1 MSLERF
7 FRPRGVVLVGA
18 SENSPWSQLIHG
30 NFSKLGY
37 RGDVYLV
44 NRRGMPAHGRDAQTS
59 CVNLPGIPDLAYI
72 FVPTDA
78 VPEALADVAAA
89 GIPNAMLLSSGYAE
103 TGEDGEAAQ
112 AALVQKACE
121 CGVRLLGPN
130 SLGFINF
137 ADSIPVTP
145 FPLPQAPLT
154 GSVAIVSQS
163 GATTQVIAAFAD
175 QQGIGLSYAI
185 ATGNEADVDTAEIV
199 RFLVDDAAT
208 KVITVFAETIKDP
221 ASFRIAAQACAA
233 AGKPLIVLKV
243 GRTELAQQL
252 AQAHTGS
259 VAGDDRVFDAV
270 CEQDNVIRVHSLEE
284 MIITAGLL
292 AHTGP
297 IEDGAAIL
305 SISGGACEVIA
316 DAGEVHGLSLPPFA
330 EPTLAA
336 LREVVSAYGATFN
349 PLDVTGAAVRD
360 PALWERLL
368 AIVARDPGIGAIG
381 CVYDMPR
388 GPDDQVN
395 QLALRHIGAGLAA
408 TGKPAFVINQA
419 LRPVLAEARAM
430 LTELGV
436 PAVIGGLDLA
446 VRALASAQLWSRR
459 RSVAGRSEVTV
470 TQAAVRPTSER
481 GALDFLQEQGVDT
494 PSRVCVL
501 SAGEAVAAWRTMGG
515 PIVLKIASSAIK
527 HKSDIGGVRLN
538 LNDEDAIAEAFDGI
552 MAAAKTA
559 YPQADIDGCL
569 VMPMRG
575 KGVELFVGTARTAWG
590 PAIVVGLGGI
600 WIEALDD
607 VALRLLP
614 VDHQDV
620 MAMLDSLRGRKL
632 LDGYR
637 GQAPVNR
644 DAIATQVVRIGNAA
658 LALGPD
664 LVSLEVNPLL
674 ALGDT
679 AEALDAL
686 AVWDERD

>member
-1 MSLERF
+1 MSLGRF
-7 FRPRGVVLVGA
+7 FRPRAVVLVGA
-18 SENSPWSQLIHG
+18 TEKSPWSQLIHG
-30 NFSKLGY
+30 NFAKFGY
-37 RGDVYLV
+37 AGEVYLV
-44 NRRGMPAHGRDAQTS
+44 NRHGTPAHGLDAKTS
-59 CVNLPGIPDLAYI
+59 CVDLPGTPDLAYI

-78 VPEALADVAAA
+78 VPDALADVGAA
-89 GIPNAMLLSSGYAE
+89 GIPNALLLSSGYAE
-103 TGEDGEAAQ
+103 TGEEGEAAQ
-112 AALVQKACE
+112 AALVAKAHE

-130 SLGFINF
+130 SLGFINY
-137 ADSIPVTP
+137 AHSIPVTP
-145 FPLPQAPLT
+145 FPLPIAPLT

-163 GATTQVIAAFAD
+163 GATTQVIAAFAN

-185 ATGNEADVDTAEIV
+185 ATGNEADVDTAEVI

-221 ASFRIAAQACAA
+221 ANFRIAAQACAVV
-233 AGKPLIVLKV
+233 GKPLIVLKV

-284 MIITAGLL
+284 MITTAGLL

-297 IEDGAAIL
+297 IDNGAAIL

-316 DAGEVHGLSLPPFA
+316 DVGESLGLTLPQFSA
-330 EPTLAA
+330 PTLKA
-336 LREVVSAYGATFN
+336 LREVVSAFGATFN

-368 AIVARDPGIGAIG
+368 AIVARDPGIGAIA

-408 TGKPAFVINQA
+408 TGKPAIVINQA
-419 LRPVLAEARAM
+419 LRPVTAEAREM
-430 LTELGV
+430 LAELGV
-436 PAVIGGLDLA
+436 PAVFGGLDLA

-459 RSVAGRSEVTV
+459 RLVVGRSHVTV
-470 TQAAVRPTSER
+470 TPVAVRPTSER
-481 GALDFLQEQGVDT
+481 EALDFLQEQGVDT

-527 HKSDIGGVRLN
+527 HKSDIGGVRLD
-538 LNDEDAIAEAFDGI
+538 LNDEVSITEAFDDI
-552 MAAAKTA
+552 MASAKAAHPRAKL
-559 YPQADIDGCL
+559 DGCL
-569 VMPMRG
+569 AMPMRG

-590 PAIVVGLGGI
+590 PAIAVGLGGI

-614 VDHQDV
+614 VDPVDV

-637 GQAPVNR
+637 GQAAVNR
-644 DAIATQVVRIGNAA
+644 EAIAAQVVRIGNAA

-674 ALGDT
+674 ARGDT

-686 AVWDERD
+686 AVWDEHD